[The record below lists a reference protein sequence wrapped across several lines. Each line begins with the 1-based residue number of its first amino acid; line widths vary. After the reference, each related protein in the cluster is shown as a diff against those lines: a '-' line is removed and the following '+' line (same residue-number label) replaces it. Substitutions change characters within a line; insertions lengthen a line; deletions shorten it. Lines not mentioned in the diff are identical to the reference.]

1 MSQDYKVG
9 IALVLEGS
17 IERRIMEV
25 AAKFSTLNKTVEK
38 VQASVNKLTES
49 MMVLGQ
55 KASGQASVIGQSFIR
70 ATGSAYDLGAA
81 FKSAAASAVKMGDES
96 TTAIENATLSARNL
110 KRALEGASATPVI
123 VRMKSVGGAAGRER
137 ATGGAAAFAG
147 GMGGM
152 AGLAGFGALGYGLY
166 ESAKMQGIINNAL
179 LLDHVMPWTKQGRQ
193 TSQHARHIIEAASSE
208 TGISTVTLAKGFL
221 GLKQVDPFWELSQRE
236 SLFPMAAKAA
246 LLQEQYHGTAPEETI
261 KAFQELAHQTQKYK
275 IKDVM
280 PLMNYLNWA
289 IMNSPV
295 PLTRILNASS
305 YAMPTGRAMMNV
317 DPSEILESIIYMQAA
332 GVRNTKSGT
341 WLSNAIL
348 NTIPKMHGT
357 GLFKT
362 SPQLGALREMKE
374 VDANGVPTAF
384 DSKGIFH
391 PFKMIQT
398 FLKWADHI
406 KATMPTAEAMA
417 KITQT
422 AGLAWGKQGSR
433 FVALAMSPGYERIR
447 TALDPKSVIPIPTM
461 FNDISKS
468 NPLVQGRKLINNISV
483 ALQKLAD
490 HAIPDLTAILT
501 QINGFLNSVI
511 VHPGNA
517 MGHII
522 KDANAALNPF
532 MWVSGKER
540 TSISNALTG
549 TAGVAHDAF
558 SALLKGAGEVT
569 GMANGGIHITIHDQ
583 TTGGIHAQMHKRQIH
598 ETGSTLTHS
607 GVIPATVGGAH

>member
-25 AAKFSTLNKTVEK
+25 AAKFSGLNKTVEK

-70 ATGSAYDLGAA
+70 ASESAYDLGAA
-81 FKSAAASAVKMGDES
+81 FKSCAASAVKMGDES
-96 TTAIENATLSARNL
+96 TTAIDNTTLSARKL
-110 KRALEGASATPVI
+110 KRVLEGVSATPVV
-123 VRMKSVGGAAGRER
+123 VRMKGVGGGAWRER
-137 ATGGAAAFAG
+137 STGGAVAS

-152 AGLAGFGALGYGLY
+152 AGLAGLSALGYGLY

-179 LLDHVMPWTKQGRQ
+179 LLDHVMPWTQQGQQ
-193 TSQHARHIIEAASSE
+193 TSQHARHIIEAASSD

-221 GLKQVDPFWELSQRE
+221 GLKQVDPFWKLSQRE
-236 SLFPMAAKAA
+236 SLFPVASRAA

-295 PLTRILNASS
+295 PLTRVLNASS

-362 SPQLGALREMKE
+362 SPQMAALREMGEINAK
-374 VDANGVPTAF
+374 GTPTAF
-384 DSKGIFH
+384 DSKGVFH
-391 PFKMIQT
+391 PFQMIQT
-398 FLKWADHI
+398 FLKWANHV
-406 KATMPTAEAMA
+406 KATMPTGEAMA

-447 TALDPKSVIPIPTM
+447 SALDPKSVIPINTM
-461 FNDISKS
+461 FHDISKS
-468 NPLVQGRKLINNISV
+468 NPLVQGRKLANDISV

-490 HAIPDLTAILT
+490 HAIPDLTAILK

-517 MGHII
+517 ASHII

-532 MWVSGKER
+532 MWFTGKER

-558 SALLKGAGEVT
+558 FALMKGAGEAT
-569 GMANGGIHITIHDQ
+569 GMANGGINITIHDK
-583 TTGGIHAQMHKRQIH
+583 TTGGIHAQIHRRQIH